1 MKLYELIEKN
11 TVLSG
16 AEYLSLDV
24 TEITDDSRK
33 IKSRGAFFASVI
45 SKEYISDALRRGA
58 AVIVSESAV
67 GVGAPCVTVKNTRRA
82 YAVACQRLRGCP
94 GDKMKL
100 IAVTGTNG
108 KTSVSLITA
117 HILTFA
123 GRKTGVIGTTG
134 NYIGGDYLPASYTT
148 PPPDALADL
157 LEKMADAG
165 CTYAVM
171 EASSHA
177 LSQRRT
183 DGLTFDIGIFT
194 NLTRDHI
201 DYHKTENEY
210 AESKARLF
218 ESSRSSV
225 INLDDARAEQMAWH
239 AAGDVYFVSK
249 FDSRAEYFAHDITL
263 GMSKLDF
270 TLETPRGISKIK
282 TSLTGDFNV
291 YNISEAFAA
300 AELCGVDENTI
311 VSALSSFRG
320 VNGRA
325 EEVVSGEISVI
336 IDYAHT
342 PDALEKVLSTLSRL
356 PHNRIITVFG
366 CGGER
371 DRGKRPLMGNV
382 AAKNSDLIILT
393 SDNPRSEDP
402 EAIISDIATGIP
414 SGVETIKEPDRA
426 AAIRLAL
433 SSARR
438 GDTVLVAGKGHE
450 DYIVDKNGKRY
461 FSDKDE
467 VRKYFEKG
475 K

>member
-24 TEITDDSRK
+24 TQVTDDSRK
-33 IKSRGAFFASVI
+33 IKPGGAFFASV
-45 SKEYISDALRRGA
+45 KDAEHISDALRRGA

-67 GVGAPCVTVKNTRRA
+67 GVGAPCVTVKNTRHA
-82 YAVACQRLRGCP
+82 FSVACQRTRGCP
-94 GDKMKL
+94 GEKMKL
-100 IAVTGTNG
+100 VAVTGTNG
-108 KTSVSLITA
+108 KTSVSLMIS

-123 GRKTGVIGTTG
+123 GEKTGVIGTTG
-134 NYIGGDYLPASYTT
+134 NYVGGKFHPASYTT

-157 LEKMADAG
+157 LSKMADAG
-165 CTYAVM
+165 CTHAVM

-194 NLTRDHI
+194 NLTRDHM

-239 AAGDVYFVSK
+239 AAGDVYYVSK
-249 FDSRAEYFAHDITL
+249 FERRAEYLAHDIAL

-270 TLETPRGISKIK
+270 TLDTPRGAAEIK

-291 YNISEAFAA
+291 YNVAEAFAA
-300 AELCGVDENTI
+300 AEICGVDQDT
-311 VSALSSFRG
+311 VRAALASFSG
-320 VNGRA
+320 VNGRT
-325 EEVVSGEISVI
+325 EEVGNGDISVI

-342 PDALEKVLSTLSRL
+342 PDALEKVLSSLSRL
-356 PHNRIITVFG
+356 PHGRIITVFG

-371 DRGKRPLMGNV
+371 DRGKRPMMGAV
-382 AAKNSDLIILT
+382 AARFSDLVVLT

-402 EAIISDIATGIP
+402 DAIIDDIAAGIP
-414 SGVETIKEPDRA
+414 CDAAVIREPDRA
-426 AAIRLAL
+426 AAIKLAIGK
-433 SSARR
+433 AAR
-438 GDTVLVAGKGHE
+438 GDTVLIAGKGHE
-450 DYIVDKNGKRY
+450 DYIVDARGKRH
-461 FSDKDE
+461 FSDRDE
-467 VRKYFEKG
+467 VIKYFEKG